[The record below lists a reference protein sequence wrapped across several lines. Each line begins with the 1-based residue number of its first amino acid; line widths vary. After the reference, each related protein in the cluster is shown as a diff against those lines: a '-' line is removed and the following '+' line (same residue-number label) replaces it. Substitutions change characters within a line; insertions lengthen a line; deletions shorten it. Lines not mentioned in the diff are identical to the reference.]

1 MGMQLGRG
9 GRGGDQGMN
18 SAMWLGPLSP
28 STGRSEHHPAEIPQ
42 NQAAVIAIVLET

>member
-1 MGMQLGRG
+1 MQLGSG
-9 GRGGDQGMN
+9 SRGGDEGVN

-28 STGRSEHHPAEIPQ
+28 STGRSSEYHPAEIPQ